1 MSSEADCVK
10 SYDHLLAGAG
20 GTQAEEADT
29 RGHTGDSTSGSG
41 VHHSEVSI
49 TGLSLVRT
57 AYCRPLIGSLN
68 MDSDWLNLW
77 FLGWGCFR
85 DWRSGPDVQSKC
97 DDGKI
102 LKSMIIIFFVII
114 MMPSPQDRH
123 SHSRDPRPSLK
134 LKNDRNNEFVIM
146 PGGIVTGHDTPSL
159 LGHSFSKKTFYTPQ
173 YCYIWCSA
181 GFSNKQYNR
190 PPHHSLWPLILQI
203 TLRFLQWKLLC
214 IRVGE
219 DEARSFRSNL
229 SPSLSL
235 LYAEWGGERV
245 QVMILHRAILPW
257 SH

>member
-1 MSSEADCVK
+1 
-10 SYDHLLAGAG
+10 
-20 GTQAEEADT
+20 
-29 RGHTGDSTSGSG
+29 
-41 VHHSEVSI
+41 
-49 TGLSLVRT
+49 
-57 AYCRPLIGSLN
+57 
-68 MDSDWLNLW
+68 
-77 FLGWGCFR
+77 
-85 DWRSGPDVQSKC
+85 
-97 DDGKI
+97 
-102 LKSMIIIFFVII
+102 
-114 MMPSPQDRH
+114 MPSPQDRH

-159 LGHSFSKKTFYTPQ
+159 RGHSFSKKTFYTPQ

-235 LYAEWGGERV
+235 LYAEWGGKSASNDPTPGHSSVISLNPEIIKSC
-245 QVMILHRAILPW
+245 QSSIKIIEGYTGIE
-257 SH
+257 